1 MSGRPQPCAGCGT
14 KPRAWRGDR
23 YCYDC
28 QPDGPQVPPPCKRC
42 GSTGDYYA
50 SGLCSR
56 CHVHAPQRVDS
67 CRDCHAW
74 GASRT
79 NKWLCRPCTSWRAEY
94 SEIRPCIA
102 CEATVTVSNRGVC
115 RLCRTQA
122 RRLRV
127 DNQPLDLVGANRY
140 GTQLFFADMHKK
152 RVVATRPPEP
162 PPPSEPWPSRPVPHR
177 QLVLFRLRWDLSGGR
192 TSVGPPRDPILA
204 EALDAHAIGYAA
216 GAGWDR
222 VLTSKIRCG
231 IRLLLGL
238 QDTPGAA
245 ITVTEARV
253 LSQVNI
259 PQRPVL
265 AVLEEVGMVEDDRTP
280 AIVSWFERQAMGI
293 PEEMLNELE
302 AWFDVMHQGSTIPPR
317 RKPRSPS
324 TIKIYLH
331 AALPALHYWIGQGH
345 HSLREIT
352 RDDVLA
358 VLPQADTDRAMMG
371 RGLRSIFGILKARKL
386 IFTNPTIR
394 LHTWFD
400 ASKPP
405 DPIDLDVVRA
415 ALTSPNPART
425 AIAGLVVYHALR
437 SGQLRSLKLTN
448 LRDRH
453 LHIDHRVIPLAD
465 PVRQA
470 LVAWLDHRQ
479 TRWPDSTNPHLF
491 IHFRTAAR
499 TEPVGPRWVKLN
511 LGIPGGVQALRS
523 DRILQE
529 AIWSGGDIRRLCDL
543 FGISIQQAIRYN
555 DAITEPEDPN

>member
-1 MSGRPQPCAGCGT
+1 MSGRPRPCVGCGT
-14 KPRAWRGDR
+14 NPRAWRGDR

-56 CHVHAPQRVDS
+56 CHLHSPQRVDS

-79 NKWLCRPCTSWRAEY
+79 NKWLCRSCTSWRAQY
-94 SEIRPCIA
+94 PEIRPCIA
-102 CEATVTVSNRGVC
+102 CGTTVTVSNQGVC

-127 DNQPLDLVGANRY
+127 GHQPLDLAGANRY

-152 RVVATRPPEP
+152 RVVATCLPEP
-162 PPPSEPWPSRPVPHR
+162 PPPSEPWPNRPVSYR
-177 QLVLFRLRWDLSGGR
+177 QLVLFQLPRDLSFGR
-192 TSVGPPRDPILA
+192 TSVGPPRDPELA
-204 EALDAHAIGYAA
+204 EALDAHAIRHASA
-216 GAGWDR
+216 TGWDQK
-222 VLTSKIRCG
+222 LTSKIRCG

-238 QDTPGAA
+238 QDTPGAP

-265 AVLEEVGMVEDDRTP
+265 AVLEEVGMLEDDRTP
-280 AIVSWFERQAMGI
+280 AIVSWFERQVMGI
-293 PEEMLNELE
+293 PEAMLGELE
-302 AWFDVMHQGSTIPPR
+302 AWFDVMHQGSTVPPR

-324 TIKIYLH
+324 TINTYLQ

-345 HSLREIT
+345 QSLREIT
-352 RDDVLA
+352 RKDVLA
-358 VLPQADTDRAMMG
+358 VLPEAGTDRAMMG
-371 RGLRSIFGILKARKL
+371 RGLRSIFGILKERKL
-386 IFTNPTIR
+386 VFTNPTIR
-394 LHTWFD
+394 LHTWVE
-400 ASKPP
+400 SNKPP
-405 DPIDLDVVRA
+405 EPIDLDAVRA
-415 ALTSPNPART
+415 ALTSSNPARA
-425 AIAGLVVYHALR
+425 AIASLVVYHALR
-437 SGQLRSLKLTN
+437 SGQLRSLKLTD

-453 LHIDHRVIPLAD
+453 LHLDDRVIPLAD

-470 LVAWLDHRQ
+470 LATWLDHRQ
-479 TRWPDSTNPHLF
+479 TRWPYSTNPHLF
-491 IHFRTAAR
+491 IHFRTTAR
-499 TEPVGPRWVKLN
+499 TEPVGRRWVKLN
-511 LGIPGGVQALRS
+511 LDLPGGVQALRS

-529 AIWSGGDIRRLCDL
+529 AIWSAGDIRRLCDL
-543 FGISIQQAIRYN
+543 FGLSIQQATRYRT
-555 DAITEPEDPN
+555 AIAEPEVPN